1 MARLRLE
8 KGTELEFG
16 VHYANLEQ
24 EQRLMNWDKF
34 GSKAVKMTDDE
45 DEDDEDEEEGGD
57 GAYYY

>member
-34 GSKAVKMTDDE
+34 SSKAVKMTD
-45 DEDDEDEEEGGD
+45 EDDDGDEEEGGD
-57 GAYYY
+57 GAY